1 MRTSL
6 SRVCVLCSFI
16 SNRMGLSCTLID
28 EVFSYHSLVL
38 CVNHQFPAMFTA
50 PTTISNYF
58 NMVPIDKSNVRSDPP
73 YIGGAFGIFI
83 IPDRT
88 FGGLSVSQ
96 AVNSFITLNPGLTP
110 HTINYKFVAP
120 AKTSIPL
127 QFKLSHFDDGKM
139 ASIFAYQN
147 EKPVGMGHIRYTKD
161 SDHLDSSSFLC
172 PDHIGS
178 PHRYPRAEELVPT
191 MEGHRKVVMTELG
204 KFPLEY
210 RPVES
215 PLDLSNERDRMSIWL
230 RIKPHHQDDLK
241 PNDGLLVLLFIS
253 DFSILQAGSEIYQK
267 SKVQISSGA
276 SLHHSVWIHDT
287 NLDPLA
293 WYLTVVECEV
303 ISFGRVRLES
313 YIFNESRKCVMTVVQ
328 EGYMQRAKEE
338 MNKL

>member
-1 MRTSL
+1 QCESIL
-6 SRVCVLCSFI
+6 YLVVF
-16 SNRMGLSCTLID
+16 TLIGR
-28 EVFSYHSLVL
+28 VL
-38 CVNHQFPAMFTA
+38 TRSSIQYSQPAMSMFTA
-50 PTTISNYF
+50 PATINNYF
-58 NMVPIDKSNVRSDPP
+58 HMIQVDDSNVKSEPP
-73 YIGGAFGIFI
+73 YISGAFVA
-83 IPDRT
+83 DRT

-127 QFKLSHFDDGKM
+127 EFKLSHFDDGKM

-147 EKPVGMGHIRYTKD
+147 EKPVGMGHIRYTND
-161 SDHLDSSSFLC
+161 PDNLDSSPFLC
-172 PDHIGS
+172 PEYIGA
-178 PHRYPRAEELVPT
+178 PDEYVNTAELAKT
-191 MEGHRKVVMTELG
+191 MEGRPKFIMEGLS
-204 KFPLEY
+204 KFPLEI

-215 PLDLSNERDRMSIWL
+215 PLYPSSDVDRTSMWL
-230 RIKPHHQDDLK
+230 RIKPEHQDALK
-241 PNDGLLVLLFIS
+241 PNDGLLAALFIS
-253 DFSILQAGSEIYQK
+253 DFTILQVASEIYQK
-267 SKVQISSGA
+267 AKVKISSGA

-287 NLDPLA
+287 NLEPLA

-338 MNKL
+338 KNKL